1 MRGGTYR
8 GTSED
13 LQFEFH
19 LETDAAGAPFA
30 LSADIFA
37 SDRFVASLMCSSVQG
52 SESTASGPATFRG
65 NPRLFSGQ
73 VSLSADPRGL
83 GSFEVTVDLEGGHRD
98 PIVGRLEWQ
107 GSTFRK
113 ISIEVDG
120 IAGQP
125 YFDHYTSR
133 SGAKVS
139 LESAFA
145 AAGLDAQVRIDSFT
159 SGHPDNLLR
168 GYSLAEIHRAMQDR
182 RDRQLAPGRLHTH
195 VFVCTYLSGRN
206 NRGVLG
212 VMYDFGDADVNQRAR
227 EGVAVFGQHP
237 LFSDPRVPD
246 DTRRREFVYTVIH
259 EVGHALN
266 LLHSFD
272 KGRPAALSWM
282 NYPQLYPLGAQAGAG
297 HDGSAE
303 FWRTFP
309 EGFDKL
315 ELRHLRH
322 ATTRE
327 IGAGGFPFGIYEDG
341 ASSIYEGG
349 VAEPRRTSLISNPLR
364 QAAGVELIA
373 RPTKGEFLLGE
384 PVFVQLTVKSGPNV
398 TALIPDAL
406 DPSEG
411 FTRFTIEKPTGQAVR
426 YYPPLRMCMRA
437 PQLILQ
443 PGAAEKQSH
452 AIPLFLASDGPVFTE
467 PGVYRVWAELSG
479 INGAKVAFANPVT
492 VRVAPPDRANA
503 TFAARVW
510 EAPRLL
516 APLYLRHPLSDE
528 SAWGHLEEAA
538 LSAGINSTAN
548 PTWSY
553 LNYVAALGWLEQFDI
568 PGRRL
573 APINQTKAF
582 ARLGLLNS
590 EALPPGAKKRAQD
603 LLKKTDNVKPTPQLV
618 VTNAQELFRAEVPPN
633 GLFGQAGLDQP
644 SASTKVS
651 PFKIVVKTHED
662 SPNFADIVSWNIQHL
677 HGTKK
682 AGRINAIARY
692 MLAFRCD
699 FWALQEVGADGVREL
714 VDAMNSG
721 GDLVYDYSTALD
733 EAGNEANGQQ
743 SACIYRTDTVRV
755 RQIQAAGFFAN
766 QVQVTHTDGTKK
778 KRDVFLRP
786 PLLCDVRVKQSAN
799 KVFDFRCAI
808 VHLKSTDPK
817 LKDKGSGMRAAAAQE
832 LARWVA
838 MERDNGSEL
847 DFLLMGDMNAEESAQ
862 GLAPFAK
869 ANDLKLLS
877 VGMKEK
883 YGTGDDGAITRFA
896 SKRLLD
902 HIVVTDDSAEYMPSS
917 DEGEQ
922 IIIRS
927 DVAISGFTKKLSDGP
942 FAQYKFSDH
951 LPVAVRFVLSK
962 DRD

>member
-1 MRGGTYR
+1 MRSGTYS

-13 LQFEFH
+13 LKFEFH
-19 LETDAAGAPFA
+19 LETDAAGIPTA
-30 LSADIFA
+30 LSGDIF
-37 SDRFVASLMCSSVQG
+37 SGDRFLTNLVCSRVEG
-52 SESTASGPATFRG
+52 SETTASGPATFRG
-65 NPRLFSGQ
+65 NPRLFSGT
-73 VSLSADPRGL
+73 VSLSADARGL
-83 GSFEVTVDLEGGHRD
+83 GTFQVVVDLEGGHRD
-98 PIVGRLEWQ
+98 PVVGRLEWQ
-107 GSTFRK
+107 GSAFRK

-120 IAGQP
+120 IEGQP
-125 YFDHYTSR
+125 YFSDYVSR

-159 SGHPDNLLR
+159 SGPRDDRLR

-182 RDRQLAPGRLHTH
+182 RDVQLAPGRLHTH

-212 VMYDFGDADVNQRAR
+212 VMYDFGAADLNQRAR

-246 DTRRREFVYTVIH
+246 DVRRREFVYTVIH

-282 NYPQLYPLGAQAGAG
+282 NYPQLYPLGAQAGSG

-303 FWRTFP
+303 FWRAFP
-309 EGFDKL
+309 EGFDEL

-327 IGAGGFPFGIYEDG
+327 IGAGGFPFGVYEEG

-349 VAEPRRTSLISNPLR
+349 TAEPRRTSLMSNPLR
-364 QAAGVELIA
+364 QAFGVELIA
-373 RPTKGEFLLGE
+373 QPTKREFQLGE
-384 PVFVQLTVKSGPNV
+384 PVFVQLIVKAGPAV
-398 TALIPDAL
+398 SALIPDAL

-411 FTRFTIEKPTGQAVR
+411 FTRFTVEKPNGQTVR
-426 YYPPLRMCMRA
+426 YQPPLRMCMRA
-437 PQLILQ
+437 SQLVLQ
-443 PGAAEKQSH
+443 PGASEKRSH

-467 PGVYRVWAELSG
+467 PGVYRVWAELGG
-479 INGAKVAFANPVT
+479 INGVKVALANPVPI
-492 VRVAPPDRANA
+492 RVAPADRATT
-503 TFAARVW
+503 TFAEHLW
-510 EAPRLL
+510 ESPQLL

-528 SAWGHLEEAA
+528 TAWARLEEAA
-538 LSAGINSTAN
+538 KSAGIDSKDN

-553 LNYVAALGWLEQFDI
+553 LNYVAALGWLEQFEI
-568 PGRRL
+568 PGRRMAQMNGQKAL
-573 APINQTKAF
+573 DRLDKINCA
-582 ARLGLLNS
+582 
-590 EALPPGAKKRAQD
+590 ALPPGAKERATE
-603 LLKKTDNVKPTPQLV
+603 LLDKTDNIKATAQVV

-633 GLFGQAGLDQP
+633 GLFGQVGLDQP
-644 SASTKVS
+644 KQSVTVN
-651 PFKIVVKTHED
+651 PFAIVVRTHED

-682 AGRINAIARY
+682 AGRINAIAKY

-699 FWALQEVGADGVREL
+699 FWALQEVGADGVSEL
-714 VDAMNSG
+714 VDAMNAS
-721 GDLVYDYSTALD
+721 GDLVYAYSIATD
-733 EAGNEANGQQ
+733 EAGNELDGQQ
-743 SACIYRTDTVRV
+743 SACVYRTDTVRV
-755 RQIQAAGFFAN
+755 RQLDAPGFFDN
-766 QVQVTHTDGTKK
+766 QVTTTATDGTKK

-817 LKDKGSGMRAAAAQE
+817 LKDKGSGMRAAAAKE
-832 LARWVA
+832 LARWVSH
-838 MERDNGSEL
+838 ERDNGSEQ
-847 DFLLMGDMNAEESAQ
+847 DFLVMGDMNAEEAAQ
-862 GLAPFAK
+862 GLTPFAK
-869 ANDLKLLS
+869 ASDMKLLS

-883 YGTGDDGAITRFA
+883 YGTGDNGAITRFA

-902 HIVVTDDSAEYMPSS
+902 HIVVTSDSVEYMPKS
-917 DEGEQ
+917 DEDEQ

-927 DVAISGFTKKLSDGP
+927 DVEVGGFTKMLSGGS
-942 FAQYKFSDH
+942 FAQYKYSDH
-951 LPVAVRFVLSK
+951 LPVAVRFVLRK